1 MKLFFIQDQFIIDV
15 LNGLSTEEIKYKSH
29 SYMEISTV
37 QLLRLPVTNTNVMEQ
52 WGPETILM
60 TCIGLIS
67 GISKLILLLIL
78 MS

>member
-1 MKLFFIQDQFIIDV
+1 MVCQQK
-15 LNGLSTEEIKYKSH
+15 KSNIRAIL
-29 SYMEISTV
+29 MEISTV
-37 QLLRLPVTNTNVMEQ
+37 QLLRLPVTNTNIMEQ
-52 WGPETILM
+52 CGPETILM

>member
-1 MKLFFIQDQFIIDV
+1 MVCQQK
-15 LNGLSTEEIKYKSH
+15 KSN
-29 SYMEISTV
+29 IRAILIWKF

-52 WGPETILM
+52 CGPETILM

-67 GISKLILLLIL
+67 GISKLILILIL